1 MTRKWLTLYLSRD
14 VSRVM
19 LEDIRAILPAD
30 GLKIFLNDLDDA
42 CHATVEC
49 VQEENSC
56 ALIASAI
63 VVWRQL
69 GHIHRLIYTQG
80 KVQRQVDD
88 ATQFELFTLLKNPRA
103 VLRLA

>member
-1 MTRKWLTLYLSRD
+1 MTRKWLTLYLSRS

-19 LEDIRAILPAD
+19 LDDIRVILPTD
-30 GLKIFLNDLDDA
+30 GVKIFLNDLDDA

-49 VQEENSC
+49 VQAENTC
-56 ALIASAI
+56 ALVASAI

-69 GHIHRLIYTQG
+69 GHIHTMIYTKG
-80 KVQRQVDD
+80 EIRRAVNE
-88 ATQFELFTLLKNPRA
+88 ATQFELFTLLKNHHA

>member
-19 LEDIRAILPAD
+19 LDDIRAILPAD
-30 GLKIFLNDLDDA
+30 GLKIFLNDLDDT
-42 CHATVEC
+42 CPATVEC
-49 VQEENSC
+49 LQVENVY

-69 GHIHRLIYTQG
+69 GHIHTLIYTQG
-80 KVQRQVDD
+80 EVQRQVND
-88 ATQFELFTLLKNPRA
+88 ATQFELFTLLKNHHA